1 MRRTILAVVLALG
14 AGVSH
19 AGQFACRMVPA
30 SDTDCDPLIRD
41 LVAHEFMER
50 FPADRFEIVIVGQST
65 QYDDGTA
72 SGFATVGVAPKG
84 KVVLA
89 QTLSRM
95 MFKLDQ
101 PASADVVEQEQQ
113 DTVRRAVADSMRRMG
128 YRTVTSR
135 MITDGDVYRTETV
148 VTPVSRKC
156 HQVKRGLGYN
166 DGTGHEAWGLF
177 EECD

>member
-1 MRRTILAVVLALG
+1 MSWARRRQADMKADANARGTMTLGDWLAAAATFVALALIG
-14 AGVSH
+14 YGTV
-19 AGQFACRMVPA
+19 R
-30 SDTDCDPLIRD
+30 RD
-41 LVAHEFMER
+41 W
-50 FPADRFEIVIVGQST
+50 P
-65 QYDDGTA
+65 
-72 SGFATVGVAPKG
+72 
-84 KVVLA
+84 
-89 QTLSRM
+89 
-95 MFKLDQ
+95 
-101 PASADVVEQEQQ
+101 
-113 DTVRRAVADSMRRMG
+113 TVRRAVADSMRRMG